1 MRLSDRVARM
11 KPSATM
17 AMDAKA
23 KDMVAQGKDVLSFAL
38 GEPDFPTP
46 EPICEAGIQAIRKG
60 HTKYTPASGTA
71 RLKSAICT
79 ATERDLGL
87 AVKPAEICVGNG
99 AKHIIASI
107 FGSLLDPGDHVI
119 LIAPYWVSYADL
131 VELFDGTWTAVQA
144 PADRDFVPDMAA
156 VEAAVTDRTV
166 AVLINSPSN
175 PTGGVFARSDI
186 EALADLAVRQ
196 DLTII
201 SDEIY
206 KHILFDGRT
215 HYSPAMVSD
224 EVRQRTIIVDGVS
237 KTYSMTGWRIGWL
250 IAPEAFTKGVGT
262 LQSQMTS
269 NPNSIAQEA
278 AADAL
283 LGPQDAVEAMR
294 AEFEQRRDLI
304 VRLLNDIDG
313 ISCRTPGGAF
323 YAFPDVSSFFGKTL
337 RGRTVETATDVSSL
351 LLDQALVSTVPGEA
365 FGVTDNIRL
374 SFACS
379 TEQITEGCARIEKA
393 LAG

>member
-1 MRLSDRVARM
+1 MRLSERVSRM

-23 KDMVAQGKDVLSFAL
+23 KDMVAEGKDVLSFAL

-46 EPICEAGIQAIRKG
+46 PDVCEAGIQAIRGG
-60 HTKYTPASGTA
+60 HTKYTPASGTV
-71 RLKSAICT
+71 RLKKAIC
-79 ATERDLGL
+79 AAAERDLGL
-87 AVKPAEICVGNG
+87 TVTPAEICVGNG
-99 AKHIIASI
+99 AKHILADI
-107 FGSLLDPGDHVI
+107 FGAMVNPGDHVI
-119 LIAPYWVSYADL
+119 LVAPYWVSYADL
-131 VELFDGTWTAVQA
+131 IELFDGTFTAVEA
-144 PADRDFVPDMAA
+144 PADRDFVPDIAA
-156 VEAAVTDRTV
+156 IEAAVTDRTI

-175 PTGGVFARSDI
+175 PSGGVFAQEDI
-186 EALADLAVRQ
+186 AALADVAVRRN
-196 DLTII
+196 LTII

-206 KHILFDGRT
+206 KHILFDGRA
-215 HYSPAMVSD
+215 HFSPAMVS
-224 EVRQRTIIVDGVS
+224 EEARKRTIIVDGVS
-237 KTYSMTGWRIGWL
+237 KTYSMTGWRIGWS
-250 IAPEAFTKGVGT
+250 IAPADFTKGLGT

-294 AEFEQRRDLI
+294 AEFGQRRDVI
-304 VRLLNDIDG
+304 VGLLNAIPG
-313 ISCRTPGGAF
+313 VSCRRPGGAF
-323 YAFPDVSSFFGKTL
+323 YAFPDVSSYFGKTL
-337 RGRTVETATDVSSL
+337 RGRKIETSTDMSMY
-351 LLDQALVSTVPGEA
+351 LLDEGLVSTVPGDA

-379 TEQITEGCARIEKA
+379 TEDIRRGCERIAEA